1 MVSLLCVILYWI
13 QSRMVYHNHKENNHI
28 LVHTRTHCTLELHDS
43 IRISKSQLYFVRHCG
58 PLLCFL
64 FFSSPRTITLPFLS
78 LSPSFSLFLLP
89 LKSDMTYSCEPPKH
103 FFIDY
108 NDLIHSEGQYYKKA
122 TIYEFYH
129 GGGAGFSFEW
139 WLLLFVKKK
148 KKNHL
153 NRIIAY
159 AKSKSKA
166 WTLMREVCRKN
177 KENAVWDSEK
187 DTVQWVSRQ
196 FWEVVKL
203 TFFKCP

>member
-1 MVSLLCVILYWI
+1 MSLLCVILYWI

-148 KKNHL
+148 KTTL
-153 NRIIAY
+153 TGLLLMQ
-159 AKSKSKA
+159 KA
-166 WTLMREVCRKN
+166 SPKHGLWWERFAERTKKMLCETVKRTLFNE
-177 KENAVWDSEK
+177 
-187 DTVQWVSRQ
+187 
-196 FWEVVKL
+196 
-203 TFFKCP
+203 

>member
-13 QSRMVYHNHKENNHI
+13 QSRLVYHNHKENNHI
-28 LVHTRTHCTLELHDS
+28 LEHTCTHCTLNFV
-43 IRISKSQLYFVRHCG
+43 IVCRISKSQLYSVRHCG

-64 FFSSPRTITLPFLS
+64 FFSSPRTIALPYLS

-108 NDLIHSEGQYYKKA
+108 NDLINSGGQYYKKA

-139 WLLLFVKKK
+139 WLLLFVKQKKK
-148 KKNHL
+148 KKN
-153 NRIIAY
+153 
-159 AKSKSKA
+159 
-166 WTLMREVCRKN
+166 
-177 KENAVWDSEK
+177 
-187 DTVQWVSRQ
+187 
-196 FWEVVKL
+196 
-203 TFFKCP
+203 PP